1 VTVAAPTPAAPAT
14 KETAPPA
21 AAASGAAR
29 PAPRMPPA
37 AMWSGGRWVEPEGG
51 RTFPTENPPTE
62 VVLCQVASASAADA
76 GRAVA
81 AARAALDGD
90 WSKKMA
96 PRDRGRLM
104 YKIADALEER
114 IEEFALLET
123 MDNGKPI
130 FESRYVDLPTAIE
143 ALRYFA
149 GWADKITGDTLPV
162 SGPFVLAYTLR
173 EPVGVVA
180 AITPWNFPIIQ
191 AMWKISAALACGNTV
206 VHKPASYTPL
216 TALRFAELASEV
228 GLPPG
233 VLNVVPGGG
242 AAVGNALVEHP
253 DVAKITFTGS
263 TEVGRDV
270 MRGAAGGVK
279 RVTLELGGKSPN
291 IVFADADLEAAV
303 KGAYNGIFYGKGEV
317 CAAGSRLF
325 VEESIHDQLVEKLV
339 ERTRRLQPGD
349 PLDPRTR
356 LGALVS
362 AKQRESVL
370 GYVATGRGE
379 GARLAHGGEA
389 ATVGGKGYFMQP
401 TILDGVTNDMTVA
414 REEIFGP
421 VLVVI
426 SFRDVQ
432 DAVEQANTNDFG
444 LAAGVWTR
452 DVAKAHQVARQLKA
466 GTVWI
471 NQYNFYDAGAPFGG
485 YKQSGFGRELG
496 AAAIESYTETKSVFV
511 GR

>member
-1 VTVAAPTPAAPAT
+1 MQ
-14 KETAPPA
+14 ETANLAAKADAARVADVARLPPPA
-21 AAASGAAR
+21 LFI
-29 PAPRMPPA
+29 
-37 AMWSGGRWVEPEGG
+37 GGQWVEPEGG
-51 RTFPTENPPTE
+51 RTFPTENPATE
-62 VVLCQVASASAADA
+62 EVLCQVASASSADA
-76 GRAVA
+76 GRAVEA
-81 AARAALDGD
+81 AHAALAGD
-90 WSKKMA
+90 WGQKTSA
-96 PRDRGRLM
+96 RDRGRLL
-104 YKIADALEER
+104 YKIADALEAR
-114 IEEFALLET
+114 IDEFALAET
-123 MDNGKPI
+123 LDNGKPI
-130 FESRYVDLPTAIE
+130 FESRYVDLPTAID

-216 TALRFAELASEV
+216 TALKFAELASEA
-228 GLPPG
+228 GLPAG

-242 AAVGNALVEHP
+242 AAVGNALVQDP
-253 DVAKITFTGS
+253 RVAKITFTGS
-263 TEVGRDV
+263 TEVGRDI
-270 MRGAAGGVK
+270 MRGAADTIK

-291 IVFADADLEAAV
+291 IVFADADLDAAV

-325 VEESIHDQLVEKLV
+325 VEQGVHDEVVERLV
-339 ERTRRLQPGD
+339 ERTRRLVPGD
-349 PLDPRTR
+349 PLDPKTR

-362 AKQRESVL
+362 EKQRESVL
-370 GYVATGRGE
+370 GYVETGRRE
-379 GARLAHGGEA
+379 GARIAHGGEP
-389 ATVGGKGYFMQP
+389 ATVGGKGWFMQP
-401 TILDGVTNDMTVA
+401 TVLDQVHNDMTVA

-421 VLVVI
+421 VVVVI
-426 SFRDVQ
+426 PFRDVK
-432 DAVEQANTNDFG
+432 DAVAQANANIYG

-452 DVAKAHQVARQLKA
+452 DVGKAHQVARQVQA

-471 NQYNFYDAGAPFGG
+471 NQYNWYDSGAPFGG

-496 AAAIESYTETKSVFV
+496 KQALESYTETKSVYV

>member
-1 VTVAAPTPAAPAT
+1 MTAVAEAAAKAQAPGGVKLP
-14 KETAPPA
+14 PPA
-21 AAASGAAR
+21 LFI
-29 PAPRMPPA
+29 
-37 AMWSGGRWVEPEGG
+37 GGQWVEPEGG
-51 RTFPTENPPTE
+51 RTFASENPATE
-62 VVLCQVASASAADA
+62 ETLCQVASASAADT
-76 GRAVA
+76 GRAVE
-81 AARAALDGD
+81 AARAALAGD
-90 WSKKMA
+90 WGVKMSA
-96 PRDRGRLM
+96 RDRGRLL
-104 YKIADALEER
+104 YKVADALEAR
-114 IEEFALLET
+114 IDEFATIET
-123 MDNGKPI
+123 LDNGKPI
-130 FESRYVDLPTAIE
+130 FESRYVDLPTAID

-191 AMWKISAALACGNTV
+191 AMWKIAAALACGNTV

-216 TALRFAELASEV
+216 TALKLAELACEA

-242 AAVGNALVEHP
+242 AAVGNALVQNPH
-253 DVAKITFTGS
+253 VAKITFTGS
-263 TEVGRDV
+263 TEVGRDI
-270 MRGAAGGVK
+270 MKGAADGIK

-291 IVFADADLEAAV
+291 IVFADADLDAAV

-325 VEESIHDQLVEKLV
+325 VEQQVHDELVERLA
-339 ERTRRLQPGD
+339 ERTRRLLPGD
-349 PLDPRTR
+349 PLDPKTR

-362 AKQRESVL
+362 GKQRESVL
-370 GYVATGRGE
+370 GYVEAGRKE
-379 GARLAHGGEA
+379 GARVVHGGEP

-401 TILDGVTNDMTVA
+401 TILDRVSNDMTVA

-421 VLVVI
+421 VVVVI
-426 SFRDVQ
+426 PFRDVS
-432 DAVEQANTNDFG
+432 DAIAQANANIYG

-452 DVAKAHQVARQLKA
+452 DVAKAHHVARQVQA

-471 NQYNFYDAGAPFGG
+471 NQYNWYDSGAPFGG

-496 AAAIESYTETKSVFV
+496 RQAIESYTETKSVYV

>member
-1 VTVAAPTPAAPAT
+1 MTSTLKEAAAPAR
-14 KETAPPA
+14 KPQLPPA
-21 AAASGAAR
+21 ALFI
-29 PAPRMPPA
+29 
-37 AMWSGGRWVEPEGG
+37 GGRWVEPEGG
-51 RTFPTENPPTE
+51 RTFATENPATE
-62 VVLCQVASASAADA
+62 EIICQVGSASAADA
-76 GRAVA
+76 GRAVE

-90 WSKKMA
+90 WSQKMSA
-96 PRDRGRLM
+96 RDRGRVL
-104 YKIADALEER
+104 YKVADLLEER
-114 IEEFALLET
+114 IDEFALLET
-123 MDNGKPI
+123 LDNGKPI
-130 FESRYVDLPTAIE
+130 FESRYVDVPTAID

-149 GWADKITGDTLPV
+149 GWADKITGETLPV
-162 SGPFVLAYTLR
+162 SGPFVFAYTLR

-191 AMWKISAALACGNTV
+191 AMWKIAAALACGNTV

-216 TALRFAELASEV
+216 TALKLAELAVEA

-263 TEVGRDV
+263 TEVGRDI
-270 MRGAAGGVK
+270 MRGAAGGIK

-291 IVFADADLEAAV
+291 IIFADADLDAAI

-325 VEESIHDQLVEKLV
+325 VEETVHDEVVERLA
-339 ERTRRLQPGD
+339 ERTRRLVPGD
-349 PLDPRTR
+349 PLDPKTR

-370 GYVATGRGE
+370 GYVEKGRAE
-379 GARLAHGGEA
+379 GARLVHGGEP
-389 ATVGGKGYFMQP
+389 ATVGGKGYFMHP

-414 REEIFGP
+414 QEEIFGP

-426 SFRDVQ
+426 TFKDVK
-432 DAVEQANTNDFG
+432 DAVAQANANIYG
-444 LAAGVWTR
+444 LAAGIWTR
-452 DVAKAHQVARQLKA
+452 DVAKAHQVARQVQA

-471 NQYNFYDAGAPFGG
+471 NQYNWYDAGAPFGG

-496 AAAIESYTETKSVFV
+496 KQAIESYTETKSVFV

>member
-1 VTVAAPTPAAPAT
+1 MTAVAEAAAKARVPGAA
-14 KETAPPA
+14 KLPPPA
-21 AAASGAAR
+21 LFI
-29 PAPRMPPA
+29 
-37 AMWSGGRWVEPEGG
+37 GGQWVEPEGG
-51 RTFPTENPPTE
+51 RTFPTENPATE
-62 VVLCQVASASAADA
+62 ETLCQVASASAADA
-76 GRAVA
+76 DRAVE
-81 AARAALDGD
+81 AARAALAGD
-90 WSKKMA
+90 WGQKMSA
-96 PRDRGRLM
+96 RDRGRLM
-104 YKIADALEER
+104 YRIADALESR
-114 IEEFALLET
+114 IDEFALVET
-123 MDNGKPI
+123 LDNGKPI
-130 FESRYVDLPTAIE
+130 FESRYVDVPAAID

-173 EPVGVVA
+173 EPIGVVA

-216 TALRFAELASEV
+216 TALKFAELASEA

-233 VLNVVPGGG
+233 VLNVLPGGG
-242 AAVGNALVEHP
+242 AAVGNALVQNPH
-253 DVAKITFTGS
+253 VAKITFTGS
-263 TEVGRDV
+263 TEVGRDI
-270 MRGAAGGVK
+270 MKGAADTIK

-291 IVFADADLEAAV
+291 IVFADADLDAAV

-325 VEESIHDQLVEKLV
+325 VEQKVHDELVERLA
-339 ERTRRLQPGD
+339 ERTRRLLPGD
-349 PLDPRTR
+349 PLDPKTR

-362 AKQRESVL
+362 GKQRESVL
-370 GYVATGRGE
+370 GYVETGRRE
-379 GARLAHGGEA
+379 GARVVHGGEA
-389 ATVGGKGYFMQP
+389 ATVGGKGYFMLP
-401 TILDGVTNDMTVA
+401 TILDGVSNDMTVA

-421 VLVVI
+421 VVVVI
-426 SFRDVQ
+426 PFRDVD
-432 DAVEQANTNDFG
+432 DAIAQANANIYG

-452 DVAKAHQVARQLKA
+452 DVAKAHHVARQVQA

-471 NQYNFYDAGAPFGG
+471 NQYNWYDSGAPFGG

-496 AAAIESYTETKSVFV
+496 KQAIESYTETKSVYV